1 MGNRRP
7 LMAANW
13 KMNLSLAEAGDLL
26 TCLKRDAIDFGKV
39 DVLVAPPFTTLH
51 VARETLIGT
60 DILIAAQN
68 MHWEEKGA
76 FTGEISASM
85 LKEAGCSH
93 VVLGHSERRALFF
106 ETSEIIN
113 RKAGAAIES
122 GLVPIVC
129 VGETLEE
136 REGGRAFDIIR
147 TQLDGSLESFCQKKS
162 LPAALILAYEPVWAI
177 GTGKTATPEQAQE
190 VHRFVRAW
198 LEDNFDAVAAE
209 TNRILYGGSVKPDNI
224 NELMSQPD
232 IYGAL
237 IGGGILKADTF
248 LSIIRFYERC

>member
-26 TCLKRDAIDFGKV
+26 TGLKRDAIDFGKV

-93 VVLGHSERRALFF
+93 VVLGHSERRALLC
-106 ETSEIIN
+106 ETREIIN
-113 RKAGAAIES
+113 RKAGAAGES
-122 GLVPIVC
+122 GLVPSVC
-129 VGETLEE
+129 VKQPRLSRPRKCTGLSARGWRIILTLLQ
-136 REGGRAFDIIR
+136 RR
-147 TQLDGSLESFCQKKS
+147 Q
-162 LPAALILAYEPVWAI
+162 
-177 GTGKTATPEQAQE
+177 TGYYTA
-190 VHRFVRAW
+190 
-198 LEDNFDAVAAE
+198 
-209 TNRILYGGSVKPDNI
+209 
-224 NELMSQPD
+224 
-232 IYGAL
+232 GA
-237 IGGGILKADTF
+237 
-248 LSIIRFYERC
+248 